1 MEGVQQNNLVMQAQ
15 ATELGQAVLKQW
27 LNM

>member
-1 MEGVQQNNLVMQAQ
+1 VQQNNLVMQVQ
-15 ATELGQAVLKQW
+15 ARELGQAVLRQW